1 MNDDRTSTSI
11 NRSLVLL
18 VAAILVGSSPTYAQN
33 GAVGVAYPAKG
44 IAIDGDLGDWP
55 AGLQTFPID
64 RIENG
69 DKLVGKDD
77 LKAHFRLA
85 YNAAERALYVAVE
98 VRDDSIVLDGPGDT
112 AWNAQDGCELYI
124 DAAHAGGGSPVIQ
137 YGRYGNRNQ
146 VYGPFEGLESK
157 VKVAVVRM
165 ENRIVYEWRVEVG
178 VELNPDRAIG
188 FDVSVADKDK
198 DGSFSW
204 AAWGPGTQKLDMPDR
219 RGEFILASPKTRFG
233 EVSGHVAW
241 KDPSRSA
248 LPARVRIQSSRTAP
262 LWRNAT
268 VDPSGAYRVTTL
280 PEGPYSIHAVDAP
293 DVRVDAKTG
302 VEVRVE
308 ARRPAT
314 ADVLRVTPIPWPGL
328 IGSEGV
334 LRRPR
339 PINSDELDRFI
350 RAYLDYFK
358 IPGISVAVIKDF
370 EVVYHRGLGV
380 KNTATH
386 EPVADDTVFE
396 AASMTKPV
404 FAYTVLRLVDR
415 GVLTLDT
422 PLYTY
427 LPYED
432 IAHDERYK
440 LITAR
445 MVLTHRTGFPNWRT
459 GKLDIKFTPGTQVS
473 YSGEG
478 FVYLGKVVE
487 RLTGKKLVDL
497 CREEVFAP
505 LGIENA
511 SLVWNETV
519 ARLTATGHGVNAPLA
534 KGKPDQPNVAASL
547 HIDAGNYARFLISVL
562 QGKGLSGPSLKEMLR
577 AQVEVPDRK
586 GSSWGLGI
594 AIEETPQGTTY
605 GHGGRNPGFT
615 SQSVISR
622 DRGIGYV
629 FLVNNDDASKMD
641 NVLNAYLIAGQS
653 GLKHS
658 ETIAHKVAKVD
669 PKLYDAYV
677 GRYEVGPA
685 IIATFTREGDHLMTQ
700 VDNEGKTE
708 IFPES
713 ETVFFLNPSSD
724 ATVTFVKDD
733 KGKVIHIVVHRD
745 GQDTKAKRLDREP
758 KSDVAR

>member
-1 MNDDRTSTSI
+1 MPWK
-11 NRSLVLL
+11 
-18 VAAILVGSSPTYAQN
+18 SP
-33 GAVGVAYPAKG
+33 
-44 IAIDGDLGDWP
+44 DL
-55 AGLQTFPID
+55 
-64 RIENG
+64 
-69 DKLVGKDD
+69 
-77 LKAHFRLA
+77 
-85 YNAAERALYVAVE
+85 
-98 VRDDSIVLDGPGDT
+98 
-112 AWNAQDGCELYI
+112 
-124 DAAHAGGGSPVIQ
+124 
-137 YGRYGNRNQ
+137 
-146 VYGPFEGLESK
+146 
-157 VKVAVVRM
+157 
-165 ENRIVYEWRVEVG
+165 
-178 VELNPDRAIG
+178 
-188 FDVSVADKDK
+188 
-198 DGSFSW
+198 
-204 AAWGPGTQKLDMPDR
+204 
-219 RGEFILASPKTRFG
+219 
-233 EVSGHVAW
+233 
-241 KDPSRSA
+241 
-248 LPARVRIQSSRTAP
+248 
-262 LWRNAT
+262 
-268 VDPSGAYRVTTL
+268 
-280 PEGPYSIHAVDAP
+280 
-293 DVRVDAKTG
+293 RVDAKTG
-302 VEVRVE
+302 VEIRVE
-308 ARRPAT
+308 AGRPTT
-314 ADVLRVTPIPWPGL
+314 ADLLRVTPIPWPGL

-334 LRRPR
+334 LHRPG

-380 KNTATH
+380 KNMATR
-386 EPVADDTVFE
+386 EPVGDDTVFE

-415 GVLTLDT
+415 GVLKLDT
-422 PLYTY
+422 PLYAY

-487 RLTGKKLVDL
+487 RLTGKKLVEL
-497 CREEVFAP
+497 CREEGFAP

-511 SLVWNETV
+511 SLVWNENV

-562 QGKGLSGPSLKEMLR
+562 HGKGLSGPTLKEMLR

-594 AIEETPQGTTY
+594 AIEETPLGTTY

-615 SQSVISR
+615 SQSVMLK

-653 GLKHS
+653 GLKNP
-658 ETIAHKVAKVD
+658 EPIAHKVAKVD

-685 IIATFTREGDHLMTQ
+685 IIVTFTREGDHLIAQ
-700 VDNEGKTE
+700 VDHEGKTE
-708 IFPES
+708 VFPES
-713 ETVFFLNPSSD
+713 ETVFFLNPPSD

-733 KGKVIHIVVHRD
+733 KGKVTHIVVHRD

-758 KSDVAR
+758 KSDAAK